1 MDDDED
7 NDERGDE
14 ENEDDDEPAIR
25 SYSKK
30 KHFGKSS
37 RDLKLF
43 GIKTVYKPRIEVFK
57 VIDHQHSLSN
67 SRSKQESTILQT
79 DCSA

>member
-1 MDDDED
+1 MDDDDD

-14 ENEDDDEPAIR
+14 ENEDDEEPAIR

-57 VIDHQHSLSN
+57 VISLPRSLSN
-67 SRSKQESTILQT
+67 LRSKQRSSI
-79 DCSA
+79 

>member
-1 MDDDED
+1 MDDDDD

-14 ENEDDDEPAIR
+14 ENEDDEEPAIR

-43 GIKTVYKPRIEVFK
+43 GIKTVLKPRIEVFK
-57 VIDHQHSLSN
+57 VIYHPLSHSNLP
-67 SRSKQESTILQT
+67 
-79 DCSA
+79 